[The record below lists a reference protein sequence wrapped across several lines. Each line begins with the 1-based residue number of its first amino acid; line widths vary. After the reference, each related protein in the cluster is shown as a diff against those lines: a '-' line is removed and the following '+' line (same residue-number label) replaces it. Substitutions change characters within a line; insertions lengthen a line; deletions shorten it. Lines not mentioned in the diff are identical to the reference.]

1 MTVALYETN
10 FQNLSLLKRGK
21 VRDVYQFNDSLLIV
35 ATDRISAFDVIMADP
50 IPDKGKI
57 LTRISSYWFG
67 QMEDIIPNH
76 IISTRVEEYPEGCR
90 HHADFLEDRSML
102 VQRTN
107 PVPIECVVRGYLAGS
122 GWAEYQETGTVC
134 GISLPKGL
142 KESSRLPEPI
152 FTPATKEELG
162 EHDINITFDEM
173 KDRVGEDLS
182 RRLRDASLAI
192 YERAHRIG
200 EEKGILIADTKM
212 EFGIREGEVILIDE
226 LLTPDSSRFWPADGY
241 EPGRSQH
248 SFDKQ
253 FLRDY
258 LLSLEWDK
266 TPPPPPLPAEIVVMT
281 RERYLE
287 ALQRLVGVS
296 MSPSPTS

>member
-10 FQNLSLLKRGK
+10 FHNLSLLKRGK
-21 VRDVYQFNDSLLIV
+21 VRDIYQFDDSLLIV

-57 LTRISSYWFG
+57 LTRISSYWFD

-76 IISTRVEEYPEGCR
+76 IISTRVEEYPESSR
-90 HHADFLEDRSML
+90 HHADFLEERSML

-122 GWAEYQETGTVC
+122 GWVEYQETGTVC
-134 GISLPKGL
+134 GIPLPKGL

-152 FTPATKEELG
+152 FTPATKEEVG

-173 KDRVGEDLS
+173 KARIGENLS
-182 RRLRDASLAI
+182 RHLRDISIAI
-192 YERAHRIG
+192 YERARRIG

-212 EFGIREGEVILIDE
+212 EFGIREEKVILIDE

-241 EPGRSQH
+241 EPGKSQH

-266 TPPPPPLPAEIVVMT
+266 TPPPPPLPTEIVAIT

-287 ALQRLVGVS
+287 ALQRLVGNS
-296 MSPSPTS
+296 KSPSPTS

>member
-10 FQNLSLLKRGK
+10 FHNLSLLKRGK
-21 VRDVYQFNDSLLIV
+21 VRDVYQFDDSLLIV

-57 LTRISSYWFG
+57 LTKISSYWFR

-76 IISTRVEEYPEGCR
+76 IISTRVEAYPEPCR
-90 HHADFLEDRSML
+90 HHADLLEGRSML

-134 GISLPKGL
+134 GISLPKRL

-173 KDRVGEDLS
+173 KARVGEDLS

-192 YERAHRIG
+192 YERARRIG

-212 EFGIREGEVILIDE
+212 EFGIREGDLILIDE

-241 EPGRSQH
+241 TPGRSQH

-287 ALQRLVGVS
+287 ALQRLVGGS
-296 MSPSPTS
+296 TSPSPRS